1 MASTVSLDH
10 LTDSPQA
17 GGYFKQMPSQSHL
30 DGKPWASCSQSS
42 SSTTLSLD
50 LEVEHLRIRAN
61 SPLSIASHPDYHGSA
76 PDLRSPESSP
86 LLPHSTCRTND
97 AASTAAELLEEPVAA
112 AEEIHTTVDEPQE
125 QQQEQPENGTQA
137 EASPAPPAEIADD
150 PIFIDDGMDSVSA
163 RTEALAV
170 CSTFKLRGRGRTPSA
185 PQGNA

>member
-50 LEVEHLRIRAN
+50 LAVEHLRLQAN
-61 SPLSIASHPDYHGSA
+61 SPISTGSHPDYHGSA

-86 LLPHSTCRTND
+86 RLTHSTSITSA
-97 AASTAAELLEEPVAA
+97 AASIAVLEEPA
-112 AEEIHTTVDEPQE
+112 AEETQTTVESLE
-125 QQQEQPENGTQA
+125 QLQPENGTQA
-137 EASPAPPAEIADD
+137 KASAAPPEIPDD
-150 PIFIDDGMDSVSA
+150 PMFIDDGMDNVSA
-163 RTEALAV
+163 RTEALAM